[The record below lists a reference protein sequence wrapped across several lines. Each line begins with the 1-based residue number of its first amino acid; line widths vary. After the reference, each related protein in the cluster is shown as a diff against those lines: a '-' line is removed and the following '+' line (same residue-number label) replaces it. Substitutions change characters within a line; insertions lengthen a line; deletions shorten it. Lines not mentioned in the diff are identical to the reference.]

1 MSTTRPDDD
10 LLRCLED
17 ACDDEPDAAHVATLA
32 LAAAAGRIRRMSREA
47 CWTLLAAALMAPRP
61 SCAFEALRRARA
73 LSQLLPELDGLFGV
87 PQLSDGPEWVD
98 VGRHQWRFIDR
109 TAQAAAPLALRF
121 AALMHKVGKAGTP
134 REIWPHHHKHEQRAH
149 ATIDALAQRA
159 AVPAEAV
166 ALAHLAV
173 DECDRIHRASDMRA
187 GPIAMLLE
195 RVQAREQP
203 ARLEQLLQLCTCDW
217 AAFEGHHAAEYAK
230 ADRIRL
236 ALAASTAVDVAGLNE
251 DAALQARAEAIAA
264 ALGSGV
270 RR

>member
-1 MSTTRPDDD
+1 MKTIRPDDD
-10 LLRCLED
+10 LLCCLEQ
-17 ACDDEPDAAHVATLA
+17 CRDEQPDAAHVAVLA
-32 LAAAAGRIRRMSREA
+32 LAAAAGRIKRMSPQA
-47 CWTLLAAALMAPRP
+47 QWALLAAALAAPRP
-61 SCAFEALRRARA
+61 SGAFEALRRSRA
-73 LSQLLPELDGLFGV
+73 LPQLLPELDALFGV

-98 VGRHQWRFIDR
+98 VGRHQWRFIDE
-109 TAQAAAPLALRF
+109 TAKAQAPLALRF
-121 AALMHKVGKAGTP
+121 AALMHKVGKGGTP

-149 ATIDALAQRA
+149 AAIDALTERA
-159 AVPAEAV
+159 SVPPDAV

-195 RVQAREQP
+195 RVQAREFP

-217 AAFEGHHAAEYAK
+217 AAFEGHRADEYPK

-236 ALAASTAVDVAGLNE
+236 ALAASRGVDVSGLDE